1 MDNPIRGQS
10 SGPEFS
16 MRKRMS
22 MISPL
27 RLLQLEC
34 QPVFYGQEGSMGGYT
49 HIVGV
54 AAPGQDFLK
63 RIP

>member
-1 MDNPIRGQS
+1 
-10 SGPEFS
+10 
-16 MRKRMS
+16 MS